1 MKTDSQV
8 HVSTAISFTLSI
20 QFNVST
26 YIFLKAITSLV
37 NMPEC
42 LILLLLI
49 RIWNLNLKKER
60 KKKKLGYTEL
70 LDSIGYWLSLNL
82 GNFWPLFLQIV
93 HPLSL
98 SSLLM
103 GHSLHTHVCLI
114 VFSRSLK
121 FCSFSHRSI
130 FNFMDFLLFSCPHDS
145 SVATV
150 KWTSYFNVFIFQIQN
165 RHLFFFFYNCHLPNM
180 SFYSLNHC
188 HHTFLLFFQHGIL

>member
-1 MKTDSQV
+1 MKTDGQV

-20 QFNVST
+20 QFNIST
-26 YIFLKAITSLV
+26 YIFLKEITSLV

-60 KKKKLGYTEL
+60 KRSLGIL
-70 LDSIGYWLSLNL
+70 SFLDLGYWLSLNL

-103 GHSLHTHVCLI
+103 GHSFHTHVCLI
-114 VFSRSLK
+114 VFPRSLK

-130 FNFMDFLLFSCPHDS
+130 FNFMDFLLFSRPHDS
-145 SVATV
+145 FVATV
-150 KWTSYFNVFIFQIQN
+150 
-165 RHLFFFFYNCHLPNM
+165 R
-180 SFYSLNHC
+180 
-188 HHTFLLFFQHGIL
+188 